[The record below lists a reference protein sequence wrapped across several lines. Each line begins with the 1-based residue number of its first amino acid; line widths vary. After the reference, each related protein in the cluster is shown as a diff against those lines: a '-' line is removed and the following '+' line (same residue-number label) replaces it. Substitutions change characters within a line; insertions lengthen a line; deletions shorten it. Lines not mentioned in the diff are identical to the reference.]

1 MKAGAP
7 EIFRCARRVR
17 QLAVNSVLKV
27 GHHSSE
33 KMLRRLL
40 KTSLRFLYHAI
51 LTVSSARPFCTN
63 CQIALQAPLVEMAG
77 YRVSRF

>member
-1 MKAGAP
+1 MKAGPP
-7 EIFRCARRVR
+7 EILRGARRVW

-40 KTSLRFLYHAI
+40 KTSLGFLCHAI
-51 LTVSSARPFCTN
+51 LTISSAHPFRTN
-63 CQIALQAPLVEMAG
+63 SQIALQAPLVEMAG
-77 YRVSRF
+77 H

>member
-7 EIFRCARRVR
+7 EILRGARRVW

-40 KTSLRFLYHAI
+40 KTSLV
-51 LTVSSARPFCTN
+51 LTISSAHPFRTN
-63 CQIALQAPLVEMAG
+63 SQIALQAPLVEMAG
-77 YRVSRF
+77 H